1 MPVKGTTRDM
11 GNWVSL
17 RSKEE
22 STSKRR
28 RSSVVLNVAEIS
40 SKLSSKKF
48 PFVLLGEKKKKAYM
62 TFSRRS
68 SSGVMG
74 LGQLFV

>member
-1 MPVKGTTRDM
+1 MPVKGITRDM

-28 RSSVVLNVAEIS
+28 RSSMVLNVAEIS

-48 PFVLLGEKKKKAYM
+48 PLVLLEKKK
-62 TFSRRS
+62 RHI
-68 SSGVMG
+68 
-74 LGQLFV
+74 